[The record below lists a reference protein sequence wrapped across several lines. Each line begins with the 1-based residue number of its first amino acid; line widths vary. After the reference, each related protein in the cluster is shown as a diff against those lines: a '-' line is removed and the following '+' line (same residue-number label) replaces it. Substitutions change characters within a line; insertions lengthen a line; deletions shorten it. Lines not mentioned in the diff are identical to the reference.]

1 MAGDESLEQ
10 ANDTGWKPQELG
22 DVLEVLG
29 RFEENQ
35 LDAIE
40 MPKELIMDLDSIEIE
55 NTLDDDSFDGFVQT
69 REGEGA
75 SLEMADGSLLICS
88 LSVVRRSAYLLD
100 MSKVKNLSLRFSHAK
115 FWILNKLHQS
125 DLDSQ

>member
-55 NTLDDDSFDGFVQT
+55 NTLDDSFDGFVQT
-69 REGEGA
+69 REGEA
-75 SLEMADGSLLICS
+75 SLEMSDGSLLICS
-88 LSVVRRSAYLLD
+88 LSVVRRSAYLSD
-100 MSKVKNLSLRFSHAK
+100 MSKVKYLSLKFSHTK
-115 FWILNKLHQS
+115 FWILIKLHPP